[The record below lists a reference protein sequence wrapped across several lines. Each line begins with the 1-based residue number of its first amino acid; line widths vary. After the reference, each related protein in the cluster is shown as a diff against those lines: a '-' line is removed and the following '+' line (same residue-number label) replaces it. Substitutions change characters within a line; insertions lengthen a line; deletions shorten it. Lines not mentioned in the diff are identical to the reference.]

1 VFGCATLEDVVEKAK
16 VFGLESVIDRIT
28 VPYLVLQ
35 GTEDWLGLKTA
46 TDTYDYAKAH
56 GAYSGERDRQFR
68 RNVTVAH
75 G

>member
-1 VFGCATLEDVVEKAK
+1 MFGCATLEDVVEKAK

-56 GAYSGERDRQFR
+56 GVKAELKLFDPDETGA
-68 RNVTVAH
+68 AH
-75 G
+75 